1 MKKDIFKVGGKIL
14 QSRLIVGTGKY
25 KSFSETAK
33 AIQVS
38 GADMVTV
45 AVRRVNILDKKKPIL
60 TDYLNPKKIIFLP
73 NTAGCFNSEDALR
86 TLRLA
91 REMGGWKLVK
101 LEVLGDKKTLYPDMI
116 ETIKSTKTL
125 VKEGFKV
132 MVYCT
137 DDPLLAKKLEDN
149 GASAI
154 MPLASPIGSGLG
166 LQNKVNISLIIKQS
180 KVPVIVDAGIGT
192 ASDAT
197 IAMELGCDGVL
208 ANTAIA
214 QAKKPFQMALAFKS
228 GVIAGRQSFLAGRIE
243 KSIYGSASS
252 PKNGIIN
259 RMVITTIGGV
269 ADPGSPLVEIV
280 PLDEEL
286 IIEVEISPTDIALVM
301 PGQRAIVKLTA
312 FDFSKFGSL
321 DGKVMNVGA
330 DSILKDDGSLWFLCE
345 ISVRINDTTSLGKK
359 ITMLPGMVAQV
370 DIVNGERTIMHYL
383 LEPVTK
389 VTEEAFREI

>member
-1 MKKDIFKVGGKIL
+1 MKKDILKVAGKTL
-14 QSRLIVGTGKY
+14 KSRLIVGTGKY

-33 AIQVS
+33 AVQAS

-73 NTAGCFNSEDALR
+73 NTAGCFNSEEALR

-116 ETIKSTKTL
+116 ETIKSTKIL

-137 DDPLLAKKLEDN
+137 DDPLLAKKLEDS

-214 QAKKPFQMALAFKS
+214 KAKKPFEMAQAFKNA
-228 GVIAGRQSFLAGRIE
+228 VIAGRQSYLAGRID
-243 KSIYGSASS
+243 KTIMGKPSS
-252 PKNGIIN
+252 PKKGII
-259 RMVITTIGGV
+259 
-269 ADPGSPLVEIV
+269 
-280 PLDEEL
+280 
-286 IIEVEISPTDIALVM
+286 
-301 PGQRAIVKLTA
+301 
-312 FDFSKFGSL
+312 
-321 DGKVMNVGA
+321 
-330 DSILKDDGSLWFLCE
+330 
-345 ISVRINDTTSLGKK
+345 
-359 ITMLPGMVAQV
+359 
-370 DIVNGERTIMHYL
+370 
-383 LEPVTK
+383 
-389 VTEEAFREI
+389 